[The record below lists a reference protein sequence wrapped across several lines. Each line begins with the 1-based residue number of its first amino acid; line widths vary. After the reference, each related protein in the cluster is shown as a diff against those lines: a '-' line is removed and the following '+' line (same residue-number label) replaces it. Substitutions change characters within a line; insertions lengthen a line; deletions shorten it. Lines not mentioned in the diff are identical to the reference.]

1 MLKKLVCIGLGVMIV
16 ITLSGCGEK
25 AELKEYN
32 KENNFEVVDNNIIEN
47 KEIDTADSNSK
58 KENILDGRYSV
69 PNSDTMW
76 AFSKTGKAAQSGN
89 VHINFGTY
97 KITKENIIEIHYTTN
112 KFWNDDNVEISD
124 IDLYEYI
131 SVDNDNL
138 YQMVNSLDK
147 KLLWKKA
154 KPNAKKKFINNE
166 EYQRVTKDI
175 ATYEEYNALYY
186 ELLFS
191 CIWNGIYNDDL
202 SVIKNLRTSNIGDN
216 GTVILEEDNGHTY
229 KLKIPEKL
237 ASDLKQLASI
247 SSWQRPNRYGICNV
261 DMRGAYPDSVFK
273 IENRSTASN
282 ESFRFTY
289 YAKLRKIAKE
299 YLDHSLL
306 PLQLYTSGIM
316 YRIKVELDKNDIPLE
331 EAFAQNSRNKMAH
344 LIIQKELIRCNSSIE
359 VGNFR
364 ELVKGHLDAF

>member
-1 MLKKLVCIGLGVMIV
+1 VSDYVQEYIDSIESENSRKVAKHVFKKFDIGDGIEKYNPIQMEHLILNARPNSGKEITTIVYILSSYAKYLQEKGVV
-16 ITLSGCGEK
+16 K
-25 AELKEYN
+25 
-32 KENNFEVVDNNIIEN
+32 DNNMY
-47 KEIDTADSNSK
+47 EI
-58 KENILDGRYSV
+58 L
-69 PNSDTMW
+69 
-76 AFSKTGKAAQSGN
+76 Q
-89 VHINFGTY
+89 
-97 KITKENIIEIHYTTN
+97 
-112 KFWNDDNVEISD
+112 
-124 IDLYEYI
+124 
-131 SVDNDNL
+131 
-138 YQMVNSLDK
+138 SLDK

-154 KPNAKKKFINNE
+154 KPQAKKKFISYE
-166 EYQRVTKDI
+166 QYQRVIKDI

-191 CIWNGIYNDDL
+191 CIWFGIYSDDL
-202 SVIKNLRTSNIGDN
+202 SVIKNLRTSNISDDGM
-216 GTVILEEDNGHTY
+216 VMLQEDNGHTY

-247 SSWQRPNRYGICNV
+247 NEWQRPNRYGICNV
-261 DMRGAYPDSVFK
+261 DMRGAYSDSVFK

-299 YLDHSLL
+299 YLEYSLL

-316 YRIKVELDKNDIPLE
+316 HRIKAELEKNSIPLE

-359 VGNFR
+359 IGNFR
-364 ELVKGHLDAF
+364 ELVKGHLNSF